1 MADATTSDWLKT
13 TLQGALRRDPVDSLN
28 EALLLTSLL
37 EERLGLLLIF
47 LGGAGGGSKEED

>member
-37 EERLGLLLIF
+37 EERLGLLIF
-47 LGGAGGGSKEED
+47 LGGGGGGSKEED